1 MSQQDPNFKL
11 GRFYYF
17 SVMTSTPNTN
27 VSMQLYQK
35 QTVQLLQDRQPI
47 LNFMNTPFDLVK
59 YYQLPFLSSTSVVNC
74 TISLNFLTPGFQPS
88 FYLMKND
95 IYNGSFS
102 QSTLVY
108 PSLANFTL
116 QQQASILSSSK
127 EMNNFTFLIQPPTV
141 VKQNM
146 TYVTKQNMTVNQTI
160 LANVTYNITNTTTKK
175 NQTVTGLRNVTVMV
189 N

>member
-17 SVMTSTPNTN
+17 SVIASNLNTN
-27 VSMQLYQK
+27 VTMQIYQR

-74 TISLNFLTPGFQPS
+74 TISLNLLTPGFQPS

-102 QSTLVY
+102 QRTLVY
-108 PSLANFTL
+108 PSLTNFTL
-116 QQQASILSSSK
+116 QQQASILSSPK
-127 EMNNFTFLIQPPTV
+127 EMNNFTFLIQPQTMIKQNKTYV
-141 VKQNM
+141 IKQNM
-146 TYVTKQNMTVNQTI
+146 SVNQTI
-160 LANVTYNITNTTTKK
+160 LVNETYNITNKTTKK
-175 NQTVTGLRNVTVMV
+175 NQTVTGLRNVTVQV